1 MSRPKKKEINLS
13 KDSILALLQEVYNE
27 LVEQRSTALRVQNKM
42 LALLKDPQDMR
53 EIGPVLEKQQKIIND
68 VVEKKLTLAKL
79 QALIWEK
86 SQVND
91 DNMNLTDIDDEMLQS
106 LIQKDIETVDSN
118 NKYKMS

>member
-1 MSRPKKKEINLS
+1 
-13 KDSILALLQEVYNE
+13 
-27 LVEQRSTALRVQNKM
+27 M

-79 QALIWEK
+79 QSLIWEK

>member
-53 EIGPVLEKQQKIIND
+53 EIGPVLEKQQKIITD

>member
-118 NKYKMS
+118 NKYNMS

>member
-1 MSRPKKKEINLS
+1 
-13 KDSILALLQEVYNE
+13 
-27 LVEQRSTALRVQNKM
+27 
-42 LALLKDPQDMR
+42 
-53 EIGPVLEKQQKIIND
+53 
-68 VVEKKLTLAKL
+68 LAKL
-79 QALIWEK
+79 QSLIWEK

>member
-1 MSRPKKKEINLS
+1 
-13 KDSILALLQEVYNE
+13 
-27 LVEQRSTALRVQNKM
+27 
-42 LALLKDPQDMR
+42 MR

-79 QALIWEK
+79 QSLIWEK

>member
-13 KDSILALLQEVYNE
+13 KDSILSLLQEVYNE
-27 LVEQRSTALRVQNKM
+27 LVEQRSTAIRVQNKM

-79 QALIWEK
+79 QSSIWEK
-86 SQVND
+86 SQVQE
-91 DNMNLTDIDDEMLQS
+91 DNMMLTDIDDEMLQA
-106 LIQKDIETVDSN
+106 LIQKDVENIESDKS
-118 NKYKMS
+118 YKMK

>member
-1 MSRPKKKEINLS
+1 
-13 KDSILALLQEVYNE
+13 
-27 LVEQRSTALRVQNKM
+27 
-42 LALLKDPQDMR
+42 MR
-53 EIGPVLEKQQKIIND
+53 EIGPVLENQQKIIND
-68 VVEKKLTLAKL
+68 VVEKTLTLAKL